1 MVTGVGVEADGEG
14 TEPIVKKAT
23 IHSAIAAERIL
34 LFFLFVVLAFFGPKA
49 FRGHFW
55 PFIDVLR
62 EIWPGVTRKIAKDLR
77 TADYT
82 DPTDWFWAGVRRG
95 GRLQLDV

>member
-1 MVTGVGVEADGEG
+1 MRS
-14 TEPIVKKAT
+14 
-23 IHSAIAAERIL
+23 HL
-34 LFFLFVVLAFFGPKA
+34 
-49 FRGHFW
+49 W

-82 DPTDWFWAGVRRG
+82 DPTDGFWAGV
-95 GRLQLDV
+95 